1 MNGHATPSEQV
12 GKSEAATEQ
21 QQHLASSHELE
32 LVQVGPLTLFFF
44 FFDWKRQS
52 IGKSIHR
59 LPYFGSRI
67 RQMSLRFK
75 LWQIKRGKIALVTRP
90 DIIQKQVSALQV
102 SLSEKDLK
110 LEKSDKS
117 YKSLQESY
125 EGLKDEQEDL
135 LIMLT
140 DQEEKVKKYK
150 KICKDLGHQG
160 EMSDSSSSDNEDVGN
175 DEWSYVPDNGMIC

>member
-1 MNGHATPSEQV
+1 M
-12 GKSEAATEQ
+12 
-21 QQHLASSHELE
+21 
-32 LVQVGPLTLFFF
+32 
-44 FFDWKRQS
+44 
-52 IGKSIHR
+52 
-59 LPYFGSRI
+59 
-67 RQMSLRFK
+67 
-75 LWQIKRGKIALVTRP
+75 
-90 DIIQKQVSALQV
+90 SALQV

-175 DEWSYVPDNGMIC
+175 DEWSYVPDNGMICSQLLKITTKEKFMLQLAFIVFMDFQKVCTLLVSFWPFWSLFFVFVAIQSFI